1 MSTHPVDAAHWYE
14 TIRMSHDVTLIHEP
28 WIKPF
33 FRCNMW
39 YVRGRDRDL
48 LFDTGLGH
56 FSLRDHVALV
66 TERAPICVASHTHFD
81 HIGCHHEFGERC
93 VHEAEAEI
101 LADPRNEW
109 TLADRYATED
119 MFDRPPSG
127 WDSARYRVRPA
138 PAGRVLVHGDAF
150 DLGDRRFE
158 VIHTPGH
165 SPGGIGLFERAT
177 GIFLSGDI
185 IYDGPLIDD
194 AYNSDREA
202 YATTLEAL
210 STLPVSIVHGGHF
223 PSFGPTRL
231 RQLIDEYIAGR
242 RRRGCHLA

>member
-1 MSTHPVDAAHWYE
+1 
-14 TIRMSHDVTLIHEP
+14 
-28 WIKPF
+28 
-33 FRCNMW
+33 
-39 YVRGRDRDL
+39 
-48 LFDTGLGH
+48 
-56 FSLRDHVALV
+56 
-66 TERAPICVASHTHFD
+66 
-81 HIGCHHEFGERC
+81 
-93 VHEAEAEI
+93 
-101 LADPRNEW
+101 
-109 TLADRYATED
+109 
-119 MFDRPPSG
+119 
-127 WDSARYRVRPA
+127 
-138 PAGRVLVHGDAF
+138 VLVHGDAF